1 MAFHLHKIRDA
12 TENEVFGNVLIE
24 ILMVNTPIITQV
36 VFSGPREIFENLG
49 SVNYDETLEHNIN
62 VYENGIL
69 CKHILAGMRYVCVEH
84 RIFDINTTK
93 LERILS
99 SDEIAMTYFLLIKHV
114 ET

>member
-1 MAFHLHKIRDA
+1 M
-12 TENEVFGNVLIE
+12 
-24 ILMVNTPIITQV
+24 
-36 VFSGPREIFENLG
+36 
-49 SVNYDETLEHNIN
+49 
-62 VYENGIL
+62 L

-99 SDEIAMTYFLLIKHV
+99 SDEIAMTYFSLIKHV

>member
-1 MAFHLHKIRDA
+1 
-12 TENEVFGNVLIE
+12 
-24 ILMVNTPIITQV
+24 MVNTPIITQD

-49 SVNYDETLEHNIN
+49 SVNYNEPLEHNIN

-69 CKHILAGMRYVCVEH
+69 CNHILAGMRYVCVEH
-84 RIFDINTTK
+84 RLFDINTTK

>member
-1 MAFHLHKIRDA
+1 
-12 TENEVFGNVLIE
+12 ENEGFGNVLIE
-24 ILMVNTPIITQV
+24 SLMVNTPIITQD

-49 SVNYDETLEHNIN
+49 SVNYDEPLEHNIN

-69 CKHILAGMRYVCVEH
+69 CNHILAGMRYVCVEH